1 MVSWPHRISDVS
13 RSAPVVPAALLT
25 VALALTL
32 TSCTEGGDNADRGGG
47 NAGTRGSAGLRDPYF
62 PKLGNGGYDVTHYDL
77 TLKYDPPSDAE
88 PESETDTG
96 AQSVDHLSGT
106 AVVTARATRAL
117 DAFNLDLKGM
127 DVESVTVEGT
137 AARWKRA
144 GQELTVTPE
153 QGLDEGETFRTT
165 VRYSGTPETITDPDG
180 SREGWLP
187 TADGVLALGE
197 PTGSMTWFPGNHHPS
212 DKAAYDLT
220 VTVPEGLR
228 AVSNGE
234 LKSEDTKSGRT
245 TYSWHTAEPMA
256 SYVVTIAIGTYEIR
270 RSTVGEKAGE
280 RADEGADGS
289 ADEGADG
296 SADDSAE
303 EGAGKGVGKGGGL
316 PVYVAVDPAQAEDG
330 REVLGR
336 IPEVVAW
343 AEANFGPYP
352 FSSTG
357 AIVDR
362 PGDVA
367 YALETQN
374 RPVFPGVPDISLL
387 VHELAHQWYGNS
399 VTPKTWRDMWL
410 NEGFATYAEWLWQ
423 EDHGGDTAQEIFDAL
438 YEGDHYEDAASD
450 EALWDF
456 PPAKPPS
463 AARISDSPVYE
474 RGAMVLHKIREAIG
488 DDAFFGLLQGWAT
501 AHRHGN
507 ADTADFTAYA
517 EKYAKKTAPDADLTP
532 VWEDW
537 LYGEGR
543 PPGA

>member
-1 MVSWPHRISDVS
+1 MS
-13 RSAPVVPAALLT
+13 RSVPVVPAALLT
-25 VALALTL
+25 VALAFTL
-32 TSCTEGGDNADRGGG
+32 TSCTGGGGAADRGGETEG
-47 NAGTRGSAGLRDPYF
+47 LRGSAGLRDPYF

-77 TLKYDPPSDAE
+77 TLTYEPPSDADADT
-88 PESETDTG
+88 ESETSAG
-96 AQSVDHLSGT
+96 AEADADAEAVGHLRGT

-117 DAFNLDLKGM
+117 DAFNLDLKGL
-127 DVESVTVEGT
+127 DVESVTVEGR

-144 GQELTVTPE
+144 GQELTVTPG
-153 QGLDEGETFRTT
+153 QGLDKGETFRTT

-187 TADGVLALGE
+187 TADGALALGE

-234 LKSEDTKSGRT
+234 LASESTKNGRT
-245 TYSWHTAEPMA
+245 TYVWHTAEPMA
-256 SYVVTIAIGTYEIR
+256 SYVATIAIGTYEIR
-270 RSTVGEKAGE
+270 RSTVGEEPGKKAGE
-280 RADEGADGS
+280 EAA
-289 ADEGADG
+289 
-296 SADDSAE
+296 
-303 EGAGKGVGKGGGL
+303 GGGL

-336 IPEVVAW
+336 IPEVVEW
-343 AEANFGPYP
+343 AELNFGPYP

-374 RPVFPGVPDISLL
+374 RPVFPGAPDISLL

-438 YEGDHYEDAASD
+438 YEGDYYEDAASN
-450 EALWDF
+450 EAVWDF

-537 LYGEGR
+537 LYGEVKPQGSPTPTPR
-543 PPGA
+543 IP